1 MTIFHTITVIESHP
15 IINFLPSSQM
25 ILVDDNGTLYENP
38 KFKMNLSQIDD
49 LTSYGCSIKQSKI
62 NEMIENL
69 IESELKNFVPITPE
83 NLIAKFPD
91 DKELGKKM
99 IPFWRDRKIDQV
111 IK

>member
-1 MTIFHTITVIESHP
+1 MTIFHNITVIENHP
-15 IINFLPSSQM
+15 LNQM

-49 LTSYGCSIKQSKI
+49 LTSYGCIKQSEI
-62 NEMIENL
+62 NEMIEKL

-91 DKELGKKM
+91 DKELQKKM